1 MTRLLK
7 IELGGIE
14 KQFKKS
20 DFDLDIKPLLKLV
33 LSRTFGQSV
42 PALVDMMLQ
51 KFITAKDATKNYV
64 LQNYLNTLDNHTLNE
79 SLQKCDPKGPLCINI
94 LKQYFNEKQG
104 DFGCFG
110 RIISGTIR
118 QGQVIKV
125 LG

>member
-42 PALVDMMLQ
+42 PALVDAMLQ

-64 LQNYLNTLDNHTLNE
+64 LQNYLNTLDNRTLNE
-79 SLQKCDPKGPLCINI
+79 SLQ
-94 LKQYFNEKQG
+94 
-104 DFGCFG
+104 
-110 RIISGTIR
+110 
-118 QGQVIKV
+118 
-125 LG
+125 